1 MTEFVVEPFSYLTG
15 QPDVNAQLRSSP
27 EDFRV
32 VEELGY
38 EPEGDG
44 EHHYL
49 YIQKIGENTDWVA
62 RQLANFC
69 QVSPKEVAYA
79 GKKDRHAVTEQWFSV
94 HLPGSRRVL
103 NWALFG
109 GDTINVLK
117 SSKHR
122 RKIKLGNLKG
132 NRFEITL
139 RNVSD
144 VNQLLRRAA
153 ALESGVPNYFGEQ
166 RFGQSFGNLHSGLAI
181 LSGELEER
189 QRNKRSMY
197 ISALRSYLFNRVISS
212 RLDEGTWH
220 HPVAGEVLIEDFT
233 QKVQRYDAENLTQKS
248 LFDQCGLHL
257 TAPMWGKGELYSSDK
272 AQMIEKSVVA
282 EYPQITEGLEGLG
295 LRQERRS
302 MRLVPRD
309 LNVEVLEEQTVKLS
323 FSLPSGSFATS
334 VLRELCV
341 W

>member
-1 MTEFVVEPFSYLTG
+1 MTDFVVEPFSYLTG
-15 QPDVNAQLRSSP
+15 QPDVNAQLRSVP

-32 VEELGY
+32 FEDLGY
-38 EPEGDG
+38 VPEGEG

-49 YIQKIGENTDWVA
+49 YIQKRGENTDWVA

-109 GDTINVLK
+109 GDTITVLK

-122 RKIKLGNLKG
+122 RKIKLGHLKG

-139 RNVSD
+139 RGISD
-144 VNQLLRRAA
+144 VDRLLHKATS
-153 ALESGVPNYFGEQ
+153 LESGVPNYFGEQ
-166 RFGQSFGNLHSGLAI
+166 RFGQAFGNLHSGLAI
-181 LSGELEER
+181 LSGELVER

-197 ISALRSYLFNRVISS
+197 ISALRSYLFNRVIST
-212 RLDEGTWH
+212 RIDQGTWAS
-220 HPVAGEVLIEDFT
+220 PIDGDVLIEDFT
-233 QKVQRYDAENLTQKS
+233 QKVQRYDADDPAQKAC
-248 LFDQCGLHL
+248 FDQCDLHL
-257 TAPMWGKGELYSSDK
+257 TAPMWGKGELYSLDK
-272 AQMIEKSVVA
+272 AQKIEKSVVA
-282 EYPQITEGLEGLG
+282 GYPQISEGLETLE

-309 LNVEVLEEQTVKLS
+309 LHVEVLEEQVVKLS